1 MNETFVIAAISW
13 LASLLLLSWSL
24 GRKYG
29 ELKNGIE
36 KNQKDINDAYNSL
49 RAYVRTRDYLL
60 EAQIRHIQNHLTK
73 REDYDP
79 PTLNDFDREQG

>member
-1 MNETFVIAAISW
+1 MSETFIVTAVSW
-13 LASLLLLSWSL
+13 LASLFLLSWSL

-49 RAYVRTRDYLL
+49 RSYVRTRDYLL
-60 EAQIRHIQNHLTK
+60 EAQIRHIQSYLTK
-73 REDYDP
+73 KQDYDP
-79 PTLNDFDREQG
+79 PTLNDFDKEQG